1 MSEHTPTPWKW
12 DSVYKDGSGP
22 DALRGPNNEDVAVP
36 FLDWSPEPG
45 EGLDDWGLE
54 ISDADK
60 EFIVRAV
67 NSHDALAAALEK
79 SQEAVNAQIHCEQNP
94 GNERLE
100 RKAGDLITES
110 RKLARAALAAAQAK
124 E

>member
-67 NSHDALAAALEK
+67 NSFDALVGALELAERALSNSPATFEHELPVIRAALE
-79 SQEAVNAQIHCEQNP
+79 
-94 GNERLE
+94 
-100 RKAGDLITES
+100 
-110 RKLARAALAAAQAK
+110 AAQAK